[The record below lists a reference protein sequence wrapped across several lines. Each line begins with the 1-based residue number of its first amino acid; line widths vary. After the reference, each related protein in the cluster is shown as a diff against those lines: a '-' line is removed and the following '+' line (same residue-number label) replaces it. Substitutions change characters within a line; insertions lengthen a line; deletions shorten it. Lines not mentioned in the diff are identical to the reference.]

1 MNSMEQLILEFVQF
15 LKGLSY
21 LGIVIALSFE
31 FVPAELVLPLAGY
44 WVYEGDMNLWL
55 VVLAGTVGG
64 TFGPLTLYCLGR
76 WGGRPFLEKYGKYFF
91 IKEKQL
97 DGADH
102 FFQRHGAIVAFSARF
117 LPGLRT
123 IISIPCGMAK
133 MNPWTFSIYTFV
145 AMFPIT
151 FLYVYLGYKLGPRW
165 EDVGHLADQ
174 YTLPILAGMA
184 LFIFLYVLLKKRK
197 KTFTYSLKEFTMKK
211 R

>member
-1 MNSMEQLILEFVQF
+1 MNIVEQLILEFVQF

-21 LGIVIALSFE
+21 LGIVIALTFE

-64 TFGPLTLYCLGR
+64 TCGPLTLYFLGR

-97 DGADH
+97 DAADR
-102 FFQRHGAIVAFSARF
+102 FFHRHGGIVAFSARF

-123 IISIPCGMAK
+123 LISIPCGMAK
-133 MNPWTFSIYTFV
+133 MNVWTFSIYTFV

-174 YTLPILAGMA
+174 YTLPILAGMV
-184 LFIFLYVLLKKRK
+184 LLIIVYVLLKKRK
-197 KTFTYSLKEFTMKK
+197 NTSTYPIKEFTMKK

>member
-1 MNSMEQLILEFVQF
+1 MEQLILEFVQF

-21 LGIVIALSFE
+21 LGIVIALTFE

-64 TFGPLTLYCLGR
+64 TFGPLTLYFLGR

-97 DGADH
+97 EAADR
-102 FFQRHGAIVAFSARF
+102 FFQRHGAIVAFTARF

-123 IISIPCGMAK
+123 IISIPCGMSK
-133 MNPWTFSIYTFV
+133 MNVWTFSIYTFM

-165 EDVGHLADQ
+165 KDVGHLADQ
-174 YTLPILAGMA
+174 YLLPILIGM
-184 LFIFLYVLLKKRK
+184 LVLLAIYMWIKKRL
-197 KTFTYSLKEFTMKK
+197 KTSVYSVKEFTTKK

>member
-1 MNSMEQLILEFVQF
+1 MNIMEQLILEFVQF

-64 TFGPLTLYCLGR
+64 TFGPLTLYFLGR

-97 DGADH
+97 DAADH

-174 YTLPILAGMA
+174 YTLPILAGMV
-184 LFIFLYVLLKKRK
+184 LFIISYVLLKKRK
-197 KTFTYSLKEFTMKK
+197 KTFSYSIKEFTMKK